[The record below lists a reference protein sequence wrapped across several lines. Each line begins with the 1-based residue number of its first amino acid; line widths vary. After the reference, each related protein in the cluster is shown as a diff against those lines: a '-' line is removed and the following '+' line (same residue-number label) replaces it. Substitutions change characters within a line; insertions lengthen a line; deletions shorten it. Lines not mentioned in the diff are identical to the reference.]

1 MTSFSKARLLPLIMK
16 LGDYLKSGVD
26 HYATLKSMG
35 GDIDPDI
42 LGAFIEL
49 QIGDWNP
56 KVGGKELLDTE
67 TKAACARFL
76 GGIAY
81 NVSK

>member
-1 MTSFSKARLLPLIMK
+1 VTSFSKARLLPLIMK

-56 KVGGKELLDTE
+56 KVGGKTLLDTE

>member
-1 MTSFSKARLLPLIMK
+1 MK
-16 LGDYLKSGVD
+16 LGDYLKQGVD
-26 HYATLKSMG
+26 HYATLKALG
-35 GDIDPDI
+35 GEIDADII
-42 LGAFIEL
+42 GAFIES

-56 KVGGKELLDTE
+56 EIAGKKLLDPE
-67 TKAACARFL
+67 TRAACARFL